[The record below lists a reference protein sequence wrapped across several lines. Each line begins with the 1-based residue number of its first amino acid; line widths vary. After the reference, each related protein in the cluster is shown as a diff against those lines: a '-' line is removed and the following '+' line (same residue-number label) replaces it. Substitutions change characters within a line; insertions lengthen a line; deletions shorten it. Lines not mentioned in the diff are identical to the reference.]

1 MFYFK
6 DDGSYEL
13 KNQPCLSGMDLW
25 HEFNL
30 GVKSDFFKNDKSY
43 SDVLFKKGLLNKLF
57 SFRILK
63 MMKYRHDYIIT
74 DLLKNK

>member
-1 MFYFK
+1 
-6 DDGSYEL
+6 
-13 KNQPCLSGMDLW
+13 MDLW

-63 MMKYRHDYIIT
+63 MLKYRYDYIKPPIY
-74 DLLKNK
+74 LKINNDPNYDYILNY